1 MHVPSHSAI
10 DVNTGGSVLNS
21 RNARRSTA
29 LAVGASASLLLAITA
44 NGAMAAPTPT
54 PTKAAAPVSN
64 ASCPAT
70 PGVTPTTIN
79 LGWIGSK
86 TGPAATTFIG
96 ASEAAQLRVDQENAK
111 GGVNGRKIVL
121 KIYDDQTNP
130 SSQVSAAQKAIG
142 DNMFG
147 LTTTT
152 STVSMYPTLKDANIP
167 VTGFSNPQFGTDP
180 NAFSITG
187 ATTGSNPAISST
199 GILEKMKAM
208 GATKIAIINHAS
220 ASATAGQNALAN
232 IVPFVPGLSMVL
244 RIADSPAGAHDA
256 TSEALRIKNSGADAV
271 NYSGFIDGGISLAQA
286 LKQQGVTLKS
296 LNIVG
301 LSDPAVLKTSGGA
314 LEGALGTTYGTLPV
328 GVNVRSVK
336 TFANAM
342 KAAGL
347 NPYAPAAPLGYVGA
361 DLFIKGLKVAGKCP
375 TRQSFIDNLRKV
387 TSYDGAGMLPA
398 KVSFVPKG
406 MMPNG
411 NPITCGWYSIAK
423 GTELIPDAKATCG
436 GKYIDTTTGKVVFQ
450 G

>member
-1 MHVPSHSAI
+1 M
-10 DVNTGGSVLNS
+10 LNS
-21 RNARRSTA
+21 RNARRTTA
-29 LAVGASASLLLAITA
+29 LAVGASASLLVAITA
-44 NGAMAAPTPT
+44 NSAFAAPTP
-54 PTKAAAPVSN
+54 APATATSN

-96 ASEAAQLRVDQENAK
+96 SSEAAQLRVDQENAK
-111 GGVNGRKIVL
+111 GGVNGRKIIM

-130 SSQVSAAQKAIG
+130 STQVSVAQKAIG
-142 DNMFG
+142 ENMFG
-147 LTTTT
+147 ITTNT
-152 STVSMYPTLKDANIP
+152 STVSMYPTLKEANIP
-167 VTGFSNPQFGTDP
+167 VTGFSNPAFGTDR
-180 NAFSITG
+180 NAFGDSG
-187 ATTGSNPAISST
+187 ATTGSNPALAST
-199 GILEKMKAM
+199 GLLEKMKAM

-220 ASATAGQNALAN
+220 ASAAATQNALAN

-244 RIADSPAGAHDA
+244 RIADSPMGAHDA
-256 TSEALRIKNSGADAV
+256 TSEALRIKQAGADGV
-271 NYSGFIDGGISLAQA
+271 SYSGFIDGGISLAQA

-301 LSDPAVLKTSGGA
+301 LSDPAVLKTSNGA
-314 LEGALGTTYGTLPV
+314 LEGALGTTYGALPV

-336 TFANAM
+336 TFAAAM

-387 TSYDGAGMLPA
+387 TNYDGAGMLPA
-398 KVSFVPKG
+398 KVSFVPNG
-406 MMPNG
+406 IVPNG

-423 GTELIPDAKATCG
+423 GTELVPDAKATCG
-436 GKYIDTTTGKVVFQ
+436 GKYIDTTTGKVVF
-450 G
+450 GS